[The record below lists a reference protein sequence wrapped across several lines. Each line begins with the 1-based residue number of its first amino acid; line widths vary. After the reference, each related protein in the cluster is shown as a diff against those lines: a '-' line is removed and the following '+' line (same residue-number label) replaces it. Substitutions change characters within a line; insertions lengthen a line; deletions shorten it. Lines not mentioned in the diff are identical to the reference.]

1 MSGESKK
8 KSNKVHNEFHVSA
21 RHPIYRDIELK
32 FDLRDLKTKA
42 SGKRDEKVE
51 DERRLSNG
59 TKMHIII
66 HTHTHTHTQT
76 KNRVST
82 HTPETIQETRTNQ
95 TIGILD
101 GDFGVVDAHRR
112 VFEAFGTGSQ
122 R

>member
-8 KSNKVHNEFHVSA
+8 SNKFLVSA
-21 RHPIYRDIELK
+21 RHPIYRDVELK
-32 FDLRDLKTKA
+32 FDLRDLKTQA

-59 TKMHIII
+59 TKINIII
-66 HTHTHTHTQT
+66 HTHAHSHKQ

-82 HTPETIQETRTNQ
+82 HTASTIQETRTNQ

-101 GDFGVVDAHRR
+101 QDFGVADAHRR
-112 VFEAFGTGSQ
+112 IFEAFGTGSQ
-122 R
+122 G

>member
-8 KSNKVHNEFHVSA
+8 KSNVHNEFHVSA

-32 FDLRDLKTKA
+32 FDLRDLKTQA
-42 SGKRDEKVE
+42 SGKS
-51 DERRLSNG
+51 RRKSGGRKKTFNG
-59 TKMHIII
+59 TKIHIII
-66 HTHTHTHTQT
+66 HTHTHTHTQQ

-101 GDFGVVDAHRR
+101 GDFGVA
-112 VFEAFGTGSQ
+112 
-122 R
+122 

>member
-8 KSNKVHNEFHVSA
+8 SNEFLVSA
-21 RHPIYRDIELK
+21 RHPIYRDVELK
-32 FDLRDLKTKA
+32 FDLRDLKTQA

-76 KNRVST
+76 KKQGFYS
-82 HTPETIQETRTNQ
+82 H
-95 TIGILD
+95 
-101 GDFGVVDAHRR
+101 
-112 VFEAFGTGSQ
+112 S
-122 R
+122 